1 MISGHDVLLK
11 RLLAAVCA
19 GSLAIAAPVG
29 AQTRTSWGLP
39 QLMAALARVKS
50 ASAQFV
56 ERKKL
61 RVLDAPL
68 VSSGTLLY
76 VAPNQVEKITVL
88 PERERLAISGDKLT
102 IESGTGERPR
112 TLSLANEPEIAAF
125 VEGIRATL
133 AGDLPALE
141 RFYRVELDGGP
152 TSWRLSLTPRAE
164 KVAKLVRSIR
174 ISGSGEKI
182 TSVETDEADGD
193 ISQMSVVEDVHER

>member
-1 MISGHDVLLK
+1 MISGRNVRATWVVAAICAAFAVLAP
-11 RLLAAVCA
+11 LA
-19 GSLAIAAPVG
+19 G

-56 ERKKL
+56 ERKTV

-76 VAPNQVEKITVL
+76 VAPDQVEKITVL

-102 IESGTGERPR
+102 IESGSAARPR
-112 TLSLANEPEIAAF
+112 TMSLANEPEIAAF

-133 AGDLPALE
+133 AGDLAALE

-152 TSWRLSLTPRAE
+152 ASWRLSLTPRTE